1 MEEFP
6 GRLFNDPLDEQD
18 IVTVKNVLISARKL
32 IIELGSGAGGHLIE
46 LARQEPTATCI
57 GLELRYKRAFRT
69 LEKGERY
76 ELTNLYVYRG
86 DGRKFLRELVTAG
99 AVDTFYVNFPDPW
112 PKRREQKNRVL
123 SPNFLNEIDTWLKPE
138 GRLIF
143 RTDQRDYF
151 DQVVMTIESSECPLK
166 IIELSND
173 LKSQPLSIALF
184 PTEFEGLFL
193 RKGDR
198 INALIA
204 TR

>member
-1 MEEFP
+1 M
-6 GRLFNDPLDEQD
+6 
-18 IVTVKNVLISARKL
+18 SASDL

-46 LARQEPTATCI
+46 VARQNPAATCI

-69 LEKGERY
+69 LEKGARY
-76 ELTNLYVYRG
+76 DLTNLYVYRG
-86 DGRKFLRELVTAG
+86 DGRKFLRELIKAAT
-99 AVDTFYVNFPDPW
+99 VDTFYVNFPDPW

-123 SPNFLNEIDTWLKPE
+123 SEGFLGEIASWLKPD
-138 GRLIF
+138 GKLIF

-151 DQVVMTIESSECPLK
+151 EQVVQIVESAECPLK
-166 IIELSND
+166 ITELSND
-173 LKSQPLSIALF
+173 LKSAPLSITLF